1 MLRKIVKIDE
11 EKCNGC
17 GLCVPSCAE
26 GAIQIIEGKARLVSD
41 VYCDG
46 LGACLGEC
54 PQGAISI
61 EEREAQPF
69 DEAAAHRHVA
79 RQRTAQ
85 ERVSVREQPVVHACP
100 SAAVRSFRTTSPAPG
115 DGQGDRPGSAPS
127 ALTNWPV
134 QLALA
139 PLEAPYYDGASL
151 LIASDCAPFALAD
164 FHRTLLAGN
173 TLLVGCPK
181 LDNAELYR
189 RKLGQIFARNDIRA
203 VTVAYM
209 EVPCC
214 FGLVHLVRQAIQDSG
229 KDVPFTS
236 VKIGIRGEVFAASS
250 AEKAR
255 QGG

>member
-1 MLRKIVKIDE
+1 MLRKIVKIDD

-69 DEAAAHRHVA
+69 DEEAAHRHVA
-79 RQRTAQ
+79 RQKAVPRRT
-85 ERVSVREQPVVHACP
+85 ETREEPAVHACP
-100 SAAVRSFRTTSPAPG
+100 SVTVRSLQASSPTPG
-115 DGQGDRPGSAPS
+115 DGQGDQPGSAPS
-127 ALTNWPV
+127 ALSNWPV

-139 PLEAPYYDGASL
+139 PLQAPYYDGANL

-181 LDNAELYR
+181 LDNADLYR
-189 RKLGQIFARNDIRA
+189 RKLGQIFAQNDIRA
-203 VTVAYM
+203 VTIAYM
-209 EVPCC
+209 QVPCC

-229 KDVPFTS
+229 KDIPLTS
-236 VKIGIRGEVFAASS
+236 VKIGIRGEVLAASS
-250 AEKAR
+250 LEKVR